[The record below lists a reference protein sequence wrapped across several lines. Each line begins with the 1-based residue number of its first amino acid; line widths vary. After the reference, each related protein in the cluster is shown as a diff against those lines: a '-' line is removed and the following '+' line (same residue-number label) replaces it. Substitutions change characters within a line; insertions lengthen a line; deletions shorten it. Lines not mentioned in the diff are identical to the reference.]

1 MRVLILCLMAFP
13 VSVLALPGDAIPAG
27 QSEAHQRL
35 EDSPR
40 RNQLVSFKSKLG
52 DTIQAHLAYP
62 EGSGPAPVVVAIHGR
77 GGWTDWVRAVADQ
90 LAAEGYI
97 AIAPDMISGKGPGG
111 GGTDSVD
118 RDGAAQVVYSLTWE
132 EIVDRVNAA
141 ADYALA
147 LPTAHGQFAVVGF
160 CWGGT
165 TTFAYAAERT
175 DLSAG
180 LVYYGSSPP
189 AEVLARIQTP
199 ILGLYGGNDNRVNVT
214 IEPAAKE
221 MNRLGKVYEYEVFE
235 GAGHGFLS
243 GQERLDGANLAASQ
257 KGWLRTVEFLRK
269 HLKP

>member
-1 MRVLILCLMAFP
+1 MRLLVLCLMAFP
-13 VSVLALPGDAIPAG
+13 VSVLALPADEIPAG
-27 QSEAHQRL
+27 DNEASQRL
-35 EDSPR
+35 NDSPR
-40 RNQLVSFKSKLG
+40 RNQLVSFKSQLG
-52 DTIQAHLAYP
+52 DTIHAHLAYP
-62 EGSGPAPVVVAIHGR
+62 ERSDNAPVVVAIHGR
-77 GGWTDWVRAVADQ
+77 GGWTDWVKSVADQ

-111 GGTDSVD
+111 GGSDSVD
-118 RDGAAQVVYSLTWE
+118 RDGAVEAVYGLTWE
-132 EIVDRVNAA
+132 EVVDRVNAA
-141 ADYALA
+141 ADYAMA
-147 LPTAHGQFAVVGF
+147 LSTARRQFAVVGF

-221 MNRLGKVYEYEVFE
+221 MTRLGKVYEYEIYE

-243 GQERLDGANLAASQ
+243 GQDRLDGTNLAATR
-257 KGWLRTVEFLRK
+257 KAWPRTVEFLRK
-269 HLKP
+269 HLR

>member
-1 MRVLILCLMAFP
+1 MRVLVLCLMAFP

-35 EDSPR
+35 QDSPR

-132 EIVDRVNAA
+132 EVVDRVNAA
-141 ADYALA
+141 ADYAMA
-147 LPTAHGQFAVVGF
+147 LPTAREQFAVVGF

-165 TTFAYAAERT
+165 TTFAYAAQRA

-189 AEVLARIQTP
+189 AEVLARIQAP

-214 IEPAAKE
+214 VEPAAKE
-221 MNRLGKVYEYEVFE
+221 MTRLGKVYEYELYE

-243 GQERLDGANLAASQ
+243 GQDRLDGANLAASR
-257 KGWLRTVEFLRK
+257 KAWLRTVEFLRK
-269 HLKP
+269 HLD